1 LGIRDRKKEI
11 ICDKWGERGM
21 IESPSNRSM
30 SNTRCLKPGVILK
43 ERYKIEEVI
52 GAGGFGITYRAW
64 DPLLQSYVAI
74 KEYYPSGIATR
85 SADSSKVCVPV
96 GQEQREYHRGRI
108 RFLKEAQDVARF
120 QSEPNIVSIYDYLE
134 ENDTA
139 YMVMEY
145 LHGCTLKQYIREH
158 GGRLDTD
165 HILHICL
172 SVLDA
177 LAVVHKAGMIH
188 RDISPENIFICED
201 LTVKLIDFG
210 AAKQVYL
217 DGEQT
222 MSVVLKPG
230 YAPPEQ
236 YAKKDKQGPWTDIYA
251 LGATLY
257 FAATGEKPEESFGR
271 VLEDTIKPVCEVNPE
286 IPRAMSQVIMR
297 AMSVK
302 IEDRYQTVEA
312 MREALL
318 AGEGQNAQMEP
329 YVIPA
334 SRISKRD
341 LPKKRGFLIG
351 VAFCIVIML
360 VVTGIWMAGRVAKKA
375 GTATATEMNA
385 ASTEAQTATMADA
398 QTSTDAEQAATE
410 AEKTTQADNPMVMH
424 VPTKEEL
431 AEQEKSDAILN
442 ITSSETERVSIDA
455 FEYMKDGNQGYRM
468 ESADGLAAVA
478 YEGDCVKLCLKY
490 YDSILGDTP
499 QVTDD
504 LIYSYTFERYD
515 SDYGIYRAIYD
526 ADDTSGYWDYATLY
540 PPEFHFADDSFTLYI
555 PLTSGLEDGRYK
567 LYFSYEDP
575 ATQKSVFQAT
585 IEFYLNRSAM

>member
-1 LGIRDRKKEI
+1 
-11 ICDKWGERGM
+11 M

-96 GQEQREYHRGRI
+96 GQEQREYHRGKI

-302 IEDRYQTVEA
+302 IENRYQTVEA

-385 ASTEAQTATMADA
+385 ASTETQTATMADA
-398 QTSTDAEQAATE
+398 QTATDAEQAATE

>member
-1 LGIRDRKKEI
+1 
-11 ICDKWGERGM
+11 M

-236 YAKKDKQGPWTDIYA
+236 YAKKIN
-251 LGATLY
+251 
-257 FAATGEKPEESFGR
+257 R
-271 VLEDTIKPVCEVNPE
+271 
-286 IPRAMSQVIMR
+286 
-297 AMSVK
+297 
-302 IEDRYQTVEA
+302 DR
-312 MREALL
+312 
-318 AGEGQNAQMEP
+318 G
-329 YVIPA
+329 
-334 SRISKRD
+334 
-341 LPKKRGFLIG
+341 
-351 VAFCIVIML
+351 
-360 VVTGIWMAGRVAKKA
+360 
-375 GTATATEMNA
+375 
-385 ASTEAQTATMADA
+385 
-398 QTSTDAEQAATE
+398 QTSTRL
-410 AEKTTQADNPMVMH
+410 VRH
-424 VPTKEEL
+424 F
-431 AEQEKSDAILN
+431 ILRRP
-442 ITSSETERVSIDA
+442 ERSRRNRLDV
-455 FEYMKDGNQGYRM
+455 
-468 ESADGLAAVA
+468 
-478 YEGDCVKLCLKY
+478 
-490 YDSILGDTP
+490 
-499 QVTDD
+499 
-504 LIYSYTFERYD
+504 
-515 SDYGIYRAIYD
+515 
-526 ADDTSGYWDYATLY
+526 YWR
-540 PPEFHFADDSFTLYI
+540 I
-555 PLTSGLEDGRYK
+555 R
-567 LYFSYEDP
+567 
-575 ATQKSVFQAT
+575 
-585 IEFYLNRSAM
+585 

>member
-1 LGIRDRKKEI
+1 
-11 ICDKWGERGM
+11 M

-96 GQEQREYHRGRI
+96 GQEHREYHRGRI

-177 LAVVHKAGMIH
+177 LAIVHKAGMIH

-318 AGEGQNAQMEP
+318 AGEGQNAQMEL

-504 LIYSYTFERYD
+504 LTYSYTFERYD

>member
-1 LGIRDRKKEI
+1 
-11 ICDKWGERGM
+11 M

-360 VVTGIWMAGRVAKKA
+360 VVTGIWMAGRVAKKT

-468 ESADGLAAVA
+468 ESADGMAAVA

>member
-1 LGIRDRKKEI
+1 
-11 ICDKWGERGM
+11 M

-398 QTSTDAEQAATE
+398 QTSTDAEQEATE

>member
-1 LGIRDRKKEI
+1 
-11 ICDKWGERGM
+11 M

-96 GQEQREYHRGRI
+96 GLEQREYHRGRI

-271 VLEDTIKPVCEVNPE
+271 ALEDTIKPVCVVNLE
-286 IPRAMSQVIMR
+286 IPMYLSKVIMQ

-302 IEDRYQTVEA
+302 IENRYPTVEA

-318 AGEGQNAQMEP
+318 DGANQGEVRSI
-329 YVIPA
+329 YTIPK
-334 SRISKRD
+334 SSIPKRY
-341 LPKKRGFLIG
+341 LQTGKKLRGIVLILILLILG
-351 VAFCIVIML
+351 G
-360 VVTGIWMAGRVAKKA
+360 TIWMLRLKMHQPENVAV
-375 GTATATEMNA
+375 TPTD
-385 ASTEAQTATMADA
+385 ASTEEKTATQTDA
-398 QTSTDAEQAATE
+398 QISTLPEPVSEAEQ
-410 AEKTTQADNPMVMH
+410 TTGNSDNSMVMH

-431 AEQEKSDAILN
+431 EEQQKLDAILN
-442 ITSSETERVSIDA
+442 VTSSETERVSIDA
-455 FEYMKDGNQGYRM
+455 FEYMEDGNLGGVMDSSQMATDPY
-468 ESADGLAAVA
+468 
-478 YEGDCVKLCLKY
+478 YGDCAKLRLKY
-490 YDSILGDTP
+490 YDSLLANPP
-499 QVTDD
+499 QMSETFTN
-504 LIYSYTFERYD
+504 SFTFEKYD
-515 SDYGIYRAIYD
+515 SETGIYKPIYGL
-526 ADDTSGYWDYATLY
+526 AGMESTWDYATWFT
-540 PPEFHFADDSFTLYI
+540 PQFHFDKDAFTLYI
-555 PLTSGLEDGRYK
+555 PLASDLEDGKYK

-575 ATQKSVFQAT
+575 DTYEALFQVT
-585 IEFYLNRSAM
+585 IEFWLNRGIS

>member
-1 LGIRDRKKEI
+1 
-11 ICDKWGERGM
+11 M

-334 SRISKRD
+334 SQISKRD

>member
-1 LGIRDRKKEI
+1 
-11 ICDKWGERGM
+11 M

-360 VVTGIWMAGRVAKKA
+360 VVTGIWMAGRVAKKT

-385 ASTEAQTATMADA
+385 ASTEAQIATMADA

-504 LIYSYTFERYD
+504 LTYSYTFERYD

>member
-1 LGIRDRKKEI
+1 
-11 ICDKWGERGM
+11 M

-398 QTSTDAEQAATE
+398 QTATDAEQAATE

-555 PLTSGLEDGRYK
+555 PITSGLEVGRDK

>member
-1 LGIRDRKKEI
+1 
-11 ICDKWGERGM
+11 M

-236 YAKKDKQGPWTDIYA
+236 YAKKDKQEPWTDIYA

-302 IEDRYQTVEA
+302 IEDRYQTLEA

-398 QTSTDAEQAATE
+398 QTATDAEQAATE

>member
-1 LGIRDRKKEI
+1 
-11 ICDKWGERGM
+11 M

-201 LTVKLIDFG
+201 LTIKLIDFG

-398 QTSTDAEQAATE
+398 QTATDAEQAATE

>member
-1 LGIRDRKKEI
+1 
-11 ICDKWGERGM
+11 M

-96 GQEQREYHRGRI
+96 GQEQREYHRGKI

-490 YDSILGDTP
+490 YDSILEDTP

-575 ATQKSVFQAT
+575 DTQKSVFQAT

>member
-1 LGIRDRKKEI
+1 
-11 ICDKWGERGM
+11 M

-43 ERYKIEEVI
+43 EQYKIEEVI

-398 QTSTDAEQAATE
+398 QTATDAEQAATE

>member
-1 LGIRDRKKEI
+1 
-11 ICDKWGERGM
+11 M

-251 LGATLY
+251 LGETLY

-398 QTSTDAEQAATE
+398 QTATDAEQAATE

>member
-1 LGIRDRKKEI
+1 
-11 ICDKWGERGM
+11 M

-230 YAPPEQ
+230 YAPPEK

-398 QTSTDAEQAATE
+398 QTATDAEQAATE

>member
-1 LGIRDRKKEI
+1 
-11 ICDKWGERGM
+11 M

-286 IPRAMSQVIMR
+286 IPRAMSKVIMR

-504 LIYSYTFERYD
+504 LTYSYTFERYD

>member
-1 LGIRDRKKEI
+1 
-11 ICDKWGERGM
+11 M

-515 SDYGIYRAIYD
+515 SGYGIYRAIYD

>member
-1 LGIRDRKKEI
+1 
-11 ICDKWGERGM
+11 M
-21 IESPSNRSM
+21 IESLSNRSM

-360 VVTGIWMAGRVAKKA
+360 VVTGIWMAGRVAKKT

-504 LIYSYTFERYD
+504 LTYSYTFERYD

>member
-1 LGIRDRKKEI
+1 
-11 ICDKWGERGM
+11 M

-52 GAGGFGITYRAW
+52 GAGGFGITYREW

-360 VVTGIWMAGRVAKKA
+360 VVTGIWMAGRVAKKT

-504 LIYSYTFERYD
+504 LTYSYTFERYD

>member
-1 LGIRDRKKEI
+1 
-11 ICDKWGERGM
+11 M

-85 SADSSKVCVPV
+85 GADSSKVCVPV

-398 QTSTDAEQAATE
+398 QTATDAEQAATE

-504 LIYSYTFERYD
+504 LTYSYTFERYD

>member
-1 LGIRDRKKEI
+1 
-11 ICDKWGERGM
+11 M

-177 LAVVHKAGMIH
+177 LAVVHKSGMIH

-398 QTSTDAEQAATE
+398 QTATDAEQAATE

>member
-1 LGIRDRKKEI
+1 
-11 ICDKWGERGM
+11 M

-172 SVLDA
+172 SVLDT

-360 VVTGIWMAGRVAKKA
+360 VVTGIWMAGRVAKKT

-504 LIYSYTFERYD
+504 LTYSYTFERYD

>member
-1 LGIRDRKKEI
+1 
-11 ICDKWGERGM
+11 M

-398 QTSTDAEQAATE
+398 QTATDAEQAATE

-585 IEFYLNRSAM
+585 SEFYLNRSAM

>member
-1 LGIRDRKKEI
+1 
-11 ICDKWGERGM
+11 M

-96 GQEQREYHRGRI
+96 GQEQRGYHRGRI

-360 VVTGIWMAGRVAKKA
+360 VVTGIWMAGRVAKKT

-504 LIYSYTFERYD
+504 LTYSYTFERYD

>member
-1 LGIRDRKKEI
+1 
-11 ICDKWGERGM
+11 M

-30 SNTRCLKPGVILK
+30 SNTQCLKPGVILK

-398 QTSTDAEQAATE
+398 QTATDAEQAATE

>member
-1 LGIRDRKKEI
+1 
-11 ICDKWGERGM
+11 M

-52 GAGGFGITYRAW
+52 GAGGFGITYHAW

-398 QTSTDAEQAATE
+398 QTATDAEQAATE

>member
-1 LGIRDRKKEI
+1 
-11 ICDKWGERGM
+11 M

-398 QTSTDAEQAATE
+398 QTATDAEQAATE

-526 ADDTSGYWDYATLY
+526 ADGTSGYWDYATLY

-555 PLTSGLEDGRYK
+555 PLISGLEDGRYK

>member
-1 LGIRDRKKEI
+1 
-11 ICDKWGERGM
+11 M

-490 YDSILGDTP
+490 YDSILEDTP

-575 ATQKSVFQAT
+575 DTQKSVFQAT

>member
-1 LGIRDRKKEI
+1 
-11 ICDKWGERGM
+11 M

-85 SADSSKVCVPV
+85 SADSSKGCVPV
-96 GQEQREYHRGRI
+96 GQEQREYHRGKI

-385 ASTEAQTATMADA
+385 ASTETQTATMADA
-398 QTSTDAEQAATE
+398 QTATDAEQAATE

>member
-1 LGIRDRKKEI
+1 
-11 ICDKWGERGM
+11 M

-375 GTATATEMNA
+375 GTATATEMNP

-398 QTSTDAEQAATE
+398 QTATDAEQAATE

>member
-1 LGIRDRKKEI
+1 
-11 ICDKWGERGM
+11 M

-398 QTSTDAEQAATE
+398 QTATDAEQAATE

-526 ADDTSGYWDYATLY
+526 ADGTSGYWDYATLY

>member
-1 LGIRDRKKEI
+1 
-11 ICDKWGERGM
+11 M

-158 GGRLDTD
+158 GGRLYTD

-302 IEDRYQTVEA
+302 IEDRYQTVES

-398 QTSTDAEQAATE
+398 QTATDAEQAA
-410 AEKTTQADNPMVMH
+410 TQADNPMVMH

-504 LIYSYTFERYD
+504 LTYSYTFERYD

>member
-1 LGIRDRKKEI
+1 
-11 ICDKWGERGM
+11 M

-177 LAVVHKAGMIH
+177 LAVVHRAGMIH

-312 MREALL
+312 MREALH
-318 AGEGQNAQMEP
+318 AGEGQNAQMEL

>member
-1 LGIRDRKKEI
+1 
-11 ICDKWGERGM
+11 M

-302 IEDRYQTVEA
+302 IEDRYQMVEA

-515 SDYGIYRAIYD
+515 SDCGIYRAIYD

>member
-1 LGIRDRKKEI
+1 
-11 ICDKWGERGM
+11 M

-52 GAGGFGITYRAW
+52 RAGGFGITYRAW

-96 GQEQREYHRGRI
+96 GQEQREYHRGKI

-385 ASTEAQTATMADA
+385 ASTETQTATMADA
-398 QTSTDAEQAATE
+398 QTATDAEQAATE

>member
-1 LGIRDRKKEI
+1 
-11 ICDKWGERGM
+11 M

-177 LAVVHKAGMIH
+177 LAVVQKAGMIH

-318 AGEGQNAQMEP
+318 AGEGQNVQMEP

-375 GTATATEMNA
+375 GTATEMNA
-385 ASTEAQTATMADA
+385 ASTEAQTATMAGA

>member
-1 LGIRDRKKEI
+1 
-11 ICDKWGERGM
+11 M

-385 ASTEAQTATMADA
+385 ASTETQTATMADA
-398 QTSTDAEQAATE
+398 QTATDAEQAATE

-526 ADDTSGYWDYATLY
+526 AGDTSGYWDYATLY

>member
-1 LGIRDRKKEI
+1 
-11 ICDKWGERGM
+11 M

-385 ASTEAQTATMADA
+385 ASTEAQTAT
-398 QTSTDAEQAATE
+398 DAEQAATE

>member
-1 LGIRDRKKEI
+1 
-11 ICDKWGERGM
+11 M

-96 GQEQREYHRGRI
+96 GQEQREYHRGKI

-385 ASTEAQTATMADA
+385 ASIETQTATMADA
-398 QTSTDAEQAATE
+398 QTATDAEQAATE

>member
-1 LGIRDRKKEI
+1 
-11 ICDKWGERGM
+11 M

-74 KEYYPSGIATR
+74 KEYYPSVIATR

-398 QTSTDAEQAATE
+398 QTATDAEQAATE